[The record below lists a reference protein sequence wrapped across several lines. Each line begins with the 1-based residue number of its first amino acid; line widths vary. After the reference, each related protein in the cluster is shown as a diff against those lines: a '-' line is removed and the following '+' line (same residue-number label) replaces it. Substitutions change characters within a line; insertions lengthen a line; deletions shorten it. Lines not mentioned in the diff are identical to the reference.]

1 MQWGYVE
8 VSENFATNLNIFEY
22 MQRKRK
28 EFCISFYIKYAMR
41 LLWSFWKYLEVFR
54 LNLNYILIIN
64 SYLKIVYTLKTK

>member
-28 EFCISFYIKYAMR
+28 EFCIIFILNMHWGYC
-41 LLWSFWKYLEVFR
+41 EVSG
-54 LNLNYILIIN
+54 NI
-64 SYLKIVYTLKTK
+64 